1 MNNVAIQLIAEA
13 IIANTKVIQSLID
26 ALPRETVQAVAQVVD
41 PEPTIPQFVPT
52 PVVVAGPAPVVV
64 APAPVV
70 AAPVAAPAPTFV
82 AAPAPVMPPPP
93 TFAAAPAP
101 VATGAPF
108 SDPKGLIDY
117 VMGAYKLMGPQKG
130 SGIQSLLT
138 GMGYANIND
147 VKPESYGQLYAGI
160 EAMKA

>member
-52 PVVVAGPAPVVV
+52 PAVVAGPAPVVV

-70 AAPVAAPAPTFV
+70 AAPV

-160 EAMKA
+160 EALKA